1 MTQDTYN
8 AQTRLH
14 QNESVE
20 ESQRR
25 LALAIEAAEIGT
37 FYCPMPLSVIYW
49 NSKCKEHFWL
59 PPDAHVDFDLF
70 YSRIHPEDRERTR
83 NAVNAAVHAGVPYD
97 VEYRTLSPEGDIR
110 WIRAKGSTRY
120 DRAGK
125 ATRFDGVTIDIS
137 VQKRLEAD
145 RDRLLEKERLERLEA
160 EQASHV
166 KDTFL
171 ATVSHELRTPLT
183 AVLAWAELLERRA
196 SEPDFVKKGAD
207 VVRRNVASQT
217 RLVDDLLDVSRISS
231 GKLAIATR
239 PMLLSHAMLAELRE
253 LGPLAERKGVTVRN
267 HMSSELPIMGD
278 AVRLRQVFANLL
290 SNALKYTPAGGTIVA
305 TTEVVGNDVIA
316 TVTDDGEGIPHQ
328 LLDRIFQPFAQVDG
342 STTRK
347 HGGLGLGLSIAR
359 SIIGMHGG
367 TLKANS
373 NGPGTGATFI
383 VKLPK
388 IGLPFHGQTNL
399 RHDQAESAPVALNRA
414 SVLLVDDDTDA
425 LEAFAMIL
433 RDEGVVAL
441 TATSPSGAREVLTAN
456 NVDVIVSDISMPGE
470 DGYQFIAALRAAGCR
485 TPAIAVTA
493 FAQDEDRE
501 RALDAGFDSYV
512 SKPVAPETLV
522 RMLDELVKAA
532 RL

>member
-1 MTQDTYN
+1 
-8 AQTRLH
+8 
-14 QNESVE
+14 
-20 ESQRR
+20 
-25 LALAIEAAEIGT
+25 
-37 FYCPMPLSVIYW
+37 
-49 NSKCKEHFWL
+49 
-59 PPDAHVDFDLF
+59 
-70 YSRIHPEDRERTR
+70 
-83 NAVNAAVHAGVPYD
+83 
-97 VEYRTLSPEGDIR
+97 
-110 WIRAKGSTRY
+110 
-120 DRAGK
+120 
-125 ATRFDGVTIDIS
+125 
-137 VQKRLEAD
+137 
-145 RDRLLEKERLERLEA
+145 
-160 EQASHV
+160 
-166 KDTFL
+166 
-171 ATVSHELRTPLT
+171 
-183 AVLAWAELLERRA
+183 
-196 SEPDFVKKGAD
+196 
-207 VVRRNVASQT
+207 
-217 RLVDDLLDVSRISS
+217 
-231 GKLAIATR
+231 
-239 PMLLSHAMLAELRE
+239 
-253 LGPLAERKGVTVRN
+253 
-267 HMSSELPIMGD
+267 MGD

-305 TTEVVGNDVIA
+305 TTEVVGNDVIV

-388 IGLPFHGQTNL
+388 IGLALHGQTNL
-399 RHDQAESAPVALNRA
+399 RHDQAESAPVALNGA

-433 RDEGVVAL
+433 RDEGVAAL

-456 NVDVIVSDISMPGE
+456 KVDVIVSDISMPGE

-522 RMLDELVKAA
+522 RMLDDLAKAA
-532 RL
+532 RP